1 MRNIILNFSSKL
13 RSCQVLIVLQINS
26 RYRLLNSDRLDGA
39 FFFHL
44 GDSFSLAVVY
54 KGLLFDKVTLTSF
67 VSVQLLY
74 VQIFTLEG
82 SQHLL

>member
-1 MRNIILNFSSKL
+1 MEH
-13 RSCQVLIVLQINS
+13 
-26 RYRLLNSDRLDGA
+26 